1 MEMFKDCLRL
11 DSGAFKAGVILGI
24 LLSLQDE
31 DGKGLSDEDI
41 RAEADTFMFEG
52 EGPSVELHREMG
64 LSPNPGTW
72 QVGTGSCHPSPSPH
86 GP

>member
-1 MEMFKDCLRL
+1 M
-11 DSGAFKAGVILGI
+11 ILEI
-24 LLSLQDE
+24 LLPLQDE

-52 EGPSVELHREMG
+52 EGPSLGLQKGRELAE
-64 LSPNPGTW
+64 LTLDYPIPL
-72 QVGTGSCHPSPSPH
+72 HPPH